1 MDSNLS
7 DIPPITP
14 KRQRLA
20 DQVYDALCNLI
31 IDNKL
36 APGQRLRE
44 AEVADV
50 LEVSRTP
57 VREAFARLEQ
67 QHLLERDA
75 SGRYFVARWDKRT
88 LWEVATLRGAL
99 EGLAASLVSETLS
112 PEDFHH
118 LEGIIMQMEANLG
131 RGDSDRLISLD
142 FQFHSYLWSRTRHE
156 ILRRVLEERKAQV
169 LYFMC
174 VTKPNDEANYPET
187 HRQLLE
193 VLREGNPRKASEA
206 IAQHVLETAER
217 ADTSPEQ
224 DE

>member
-14 KRQRLA
+14 QRQRLA

-31 IDNKL
+31 IDNRL

-44 AEVADV
+44 AEVADI

-88 LWEVATLRGAL
+88 LLEVATLRAPIHCK
-99 EGLAASLVSETLS
+99 S
-112 PEDFHH
+112 
-118 LEGIIMQMEANLG
+118 N
-131 RGDSDRLISLD
+131 
-142 FQFHSYLWSRTRHE
+142 
-156 ILRRVLEERKAQV
+156 
-169 LYFMC
+169 
-174 VTKPNDEANYPET
+174 
-187 HRQLLE
+187 E
-193 VLREGNPRKASEA
+193 VW
-206 IAQHVLETAER
+206 
-217 ADTSPEQ
+217 TSGTT
-224 DE
+224 